1 MVRKAIFF
9 LSVCGLIMT
18 GGAGNDALADGGK
31 DFFGHTVERYGNVEQ
46 AVDTDET
53 QFLSRDSVE
62 VVREYFEKTRQNGDR
77 VEAVETKGKTA
88 YALVYAGPE
97 VQRPVLLVSFEE
109 KNPDSNIHPALGEL
123 KAQAMMGRRSQ
134 EEYQALEDRHKRLH
148 LAYFREVDDGQGGMI
163 SEGEKIYRATYDEVH
178 GPTKAAMK
186 AQSPS
191 PSQKAEAAALRQQ
204 MQDMKAKGDLAGMMA
219 MAQKFNP
226 SPNQT
231 APGATAM
238 KAAGEDTWD
247 TWVRCLEDM
256 EAVAYRTRIMYAP
269 PAWK

>member
-1 MVRKAIFF
+1 MVRKVIFF
-9 LSVCGLIMT
+9 LCICGVILT
-18 GGAGNDALADGGK
+18 SGAENDALADGGK
-31 DFFGHTVERYGNVEQ
+31 DFFGHTVERYGNVAQ
-46 AVDTDET
+46 AADTDET
-53 QFLSRDSVE
+53 QFLTRDSVE
-62 VVREYFEKTRQNGDR
+62 VVREFFEQTKQNGDR
-77 VEAVETKGKTA
+77 VDPVEIKGKSA
-88 YALVYAGPE
+88 YSLVYAGPE

-109 KNPDSNIHPALGEL
+109 KNQDSNIHPALGEL
-123 KAQAMMGRRSQ
+123 KAQAMMGRHSQ
-134 EEYQALEDRHKRLH
+134 DEYQALENRHKRLH
-148 LAYFREVDDGQGGMI
+148 LAYFREVDDGQGGMV

-247 TWVRCLEDM
+247 TWVRCLQDM

>member
-1 MVRKAIFF
+1 MVRKVIF
-9 LSVCGLIMT
+9 LLCICGIIMAS
-18 GGAGNDALADGGK
+18 GVENDALADGGK
-31 DFFGHTVERYGNVEQ
+31 DFFGHTVERYGNVVQ

-53 QFLSRDSVE
+53 QFLTRDSVE
-62 VVREYFEKTRQNGDR
+62 AVREFFQQTLKNGDR
-77 VEAVETKGKTA
+77 IEPVEMKGKTA
-88 YALVYAGPE
+88 YSLVYAGPE

-109 KNPDSNIHPALGEL
+109 KNPNTNIHPALGEL
-123 KAQAMMGRRSQ
+123 KAQAMMGRHSQ
-134 EEYQALEDRHKRLH
+134 DEYQALESRYQRLH
-148 LAYFREVDDGQGGMI
+148 LAYFRDVDDGQGGMV
-163 SEGEKIYRATYDEVH
+163 SEGEKIYRATYDQVH

-186 AQSPS
+186 AQSPTQ
-191 PSQKAEAAALRQQ
+191 SQKGEAASLRQQ
-204 MQDMKAKGDLAGMMA
+204 MQDMKAKGDIAGMMA

-247 TWVRCLEDM
+247 TWVRCLRDI
-256 EAVAYRTRIMYAP
+256 EAVAYRSRIMYAP